1 MAEMSLLL
9 PFIAF
14 IAIAGIG
21 FAIYNASTSDQ
32 KVLQE
37 RLAGYDGK
45 RPAPAA
51 TAVLQNSGGVLK
63 EPEKLGIPVL
73 QGLPW
78 GANYAGKVADE
89 LAAAGVPLRVG
100 EYLLLRW
107 LVCLAL
113 GAVPPV
119 IGRPWFLCIPLA
131 VFGFYLPRLY
141 VGRKKG
147 ARLSRF
153 NDQLG
158 DALVMMANALRS
170 GASFLQAVDLVSR
183 EMPAPIGEEF
193 GLVVAEA
200 AVGAPMEAALN
211 NLTDRIKSYDL
222 YIAVTAILVQ
232 RQSGGSLSEVLET
245 IAATIRDRSRL
256 LRQVQVLT
264 GEVRMSGYVVGF
276 LPLGMLV
283 ALQIMTPSYYSDFL
297 NTLIGKAMIGAAF
310 VLQIL
315 GFLAM
320 KKVAQIDV

>member
-1 MAEMSLLL
+1 MAEISLLL
-9 PFIAF
+9 PLAAF
-14 IAIAGIG
+14 VAIAGIV
-21 FAIYNASTSDQ
+21 FAIYNASTSNQ
-32 KVLQE
+32 NVLQE

-45 RPAPAA
+45 RPAAAA
-51 TAVLQNSGGVLK
+51 TAALQNNSSVLK
-63 EPEKLGIPVL
+63 EPEKLGIPLL
-73 QGLPW
+73 QGMPW
-78 GANYAGKVADE
+78 GASYATKVADE

-100 EYLLLRW
+100 EYLLVRW
-107 LVCLAL
+107 LCCLAL
-113 GAVPPV
+113 GAVPPI
-119 IGRPWFLCIPLA
+119 IGRPLFLCLPLA
-131 VFGFYLPRLY
+131 LCGFYLPKLY

-147 ARLSRF
+147 ARLGRF

-222 YIAVTAILVQ
+222 FIAVTAILVQ
-232 RQSGGSLSEVLET
+232 RQSGGSLAEVLET
-245 IAATIRDRSRL
+245 IAATIRDRARL

-264 GEVRMSGYVVGF
+264 GEVRMSGYVVGL
-276 LPLGMLV
+276 LPVGMLV
-283 ALQIMTPSYYSDFL
+283 ALQILTPSYYSDFL
-297 NTLIGKAMIGAAF
+297 TTLIGKGLVGVAF